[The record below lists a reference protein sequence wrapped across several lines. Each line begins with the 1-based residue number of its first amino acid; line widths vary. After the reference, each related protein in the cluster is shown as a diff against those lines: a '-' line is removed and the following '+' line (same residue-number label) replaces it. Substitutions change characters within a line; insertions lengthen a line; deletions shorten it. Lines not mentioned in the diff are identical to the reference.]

1 MVLVCMPGLI
11 EDAFI
16 MGSVTAVVGFK
27 LQNPGGVALNIRI
40 KVREVIVMGSKIGGA
55 VMDLSADNSGLV
67 NCTKCSQG
75 KI

>member
-16 MGSVTAVVGFK
+16 MGSVTTVVGFK

-55 VMDLSADNSGLV
+55 VMDLSADNGGLV